1 MARAVQKRKEDEKR
15 IMEKLEKEETEREQR
30 AAKMKEKADK
40 LAIITAERV
49 EKLMRDKALAK
60 GKEEERVAVEQ
71 ARRIEN
77 QNKLAQ
83 PGYKDKVDRLRAET
97 EKRYGACLRIS
108 LLL

>member
-60 GKEEERVAVEQ
+60 GKERLFFITGANRCTPSGKATTRPISLPSWNTAVP
-71 ARRIEN
+71 RPI
-77 QNKLAQ
+77 
-83 PGYKDKVDRLRAET
+83 RLRI
-97 EKRYGACLRIS
+97 LPWI
-108 LLL
+108 L